1 MSITI
6 AQQCRGVLMLITS
19 FFKQLAEG
27 WCCLKSLSP
36 WQQLCLYSSVHGEQP
51 GLQGTVGRETPHHT
65 FLAAL
70 PLVSGKGFATREDG
84 FRDILPAGAR
94 HSTQISFFLARDHL
108 TSVELTHR
116 AS

>member
-51 GLQGTVGRETPHHT
+51 GLQGTVGRETPHHM

-70 PLVSGKGFATREDG
+70 PLVSGKMVLGT
-84 FRDILPAGAR
+84 
-94 HSTQISFFLARDHL
+94 SFLQEQGTALRYLSFWL
-108 TSVELTHR
+108 EII
-116 AS
+116 

>member
-1 MSITI
+1 M
-6 AQQCRGVLMLITS
+6 
-19 FFKQLAEG
+19 
-27 WCCLKSLSP
+27 
-36 WQQLCLYSSVHGEQP
+36 
-51 GLQGTVGRETPHHT
+51 

-70 PLVSGKGFATREDG
+70 PLVSGKGFAAREDG

-108 TSVELTHR
+108 TSVELTHH